1 MKRHFLVFVSVLLL
15 SGLIFG
21 QSIKDYTLEECIKIA
36 LQNNPQLKSAKFQ
49 YEISKSEKLS
59 SWARIL
65 PNITGSASSGKSI
78 QGPMRTI
85 EDVQIVDPV
94 TGEVSKIKR
103 EATRPKQ
110 TYKSHGISITYNQN
124 IFDFGGWWYQIKQ
137 GNSNRDAY
145 YYNYLNEVLNTI
157 ALVKQRYYEM
167 IKEMG
172 RLNVFKDALKVA
184 EEQLAKTESM
194 YEVGSAAQADVYK
207 AKVQVGNEKI
217 NIINQERNI
226 LIAENNLNIAMGRK
240 LDEHISVVKNIPID
254 KTFDFTLDELKNKAK
269 SNNPNLKSIKKNL
282 EVNEMGIKIAK
293 SGLFPTLGYSI
304 SYSRNNSIFDEVW
317 GNFNRNYSWSY
328 GVGISYTFFDGFRR
342 KTNIERQEQNTKI
355 AKENLIITERQLM
368 SEVEQT
374 YNNIVSYLEL
384 LEIYENNVKAAEE
397 DLRLARE
404 KYNIG
409 AGTILE
415 VNDAQK
421 SLREARYS
429 IVSTQYDLMVAKAKL
444 NSLLGEVKEEYLLT
458 LEVNY

>member
-1 MKRHFLVFVSVLLL
+1 
-15 SGLIFG
+15 
-21 QSIKDYTLEECIKIA
+21 
-36 LQNNPQLKSAKFQ
+36 
-49 YEISKSEKLS
+49 
-59 SWARIL
+59 
-65 PNITGSASSGKSI
+65 
-78 QGPMRTI
+78 
-85 EDVQIVDPV
+85 
-94 TGEVSKIKR
+94 
-103 EATRPKQ
+103 
-110 TYKSHGISITYNQN
+110 
-124 IFDFGGWWYQIKQ
+124 
-137 GNSNRDAY
+137 
-145 YYNYLNEVLNTI
+145 
-157 ALVKQRYYEM
+157 
-167 IKEMG
+167 
-172 RLNVFKDALKVA
+172 
-184 EEQLAKTESM
+184 
-194 YEVGSAAQADVYK
+194 
-207 AKVQVGNEKI
+207 
-217 NIINQERNI
+217 
-226 LIAENNLNIAMGRK
+226 MGRK
-240 LDEHISVVKNIPID
+240 LDEHISVIKNIPID